1 MAEIVFAAEAI
12 RDIEEIHA
20 YIAQDSARY
29 ADRQVQRFYQEVERL
44 ARFPLS
50 GRMVPEIALYSVREV
65 IIGNYRMMYRLLETD
80 IVEVMII
87 HHGKRRFPYGRVVTG
102 GIKPPRRRV

>member
-1 MAEIVFAAEAI
+1 MAEVVFSAEAV

-29 ADRQVQRFYQEVERL
+29 ADRQVQLFYEEAERL
-44 ARFPLS
+44 AVFPRG
-50 GRMVPEIALYSVREV
+50 GRMVPEVEHRTVREL
-65 IIGNYRMMYRLLETD
+65 IIGNYRMMYRLLEPN

-87 HHGKRRFPYGRVVTG
+87 HHAKRRIPFGRILPG
-102 GIKPPRRRV
+102 SSSRNGRK

>member
-1 MAEIVFAAEAI
+1 MAEVVFSAEAV

-29 ADRQVQRFYQEVERL
+29 AERQVQLFYEEAERL
-44 ARFPLS
+44 AVFPRG
-50 GRMVPEIALYSVREV
+50 GRMVPEIEHFTVREL
-65 IIGNYRMMYRLLETD
+65 IIGNYRMMYRLLEPD

-87 HHGKRRFPYGRVVTG
+87 HHAKRRFPFGRIPPATL
-102 GIKPPRRRV
+102 KPRRRK